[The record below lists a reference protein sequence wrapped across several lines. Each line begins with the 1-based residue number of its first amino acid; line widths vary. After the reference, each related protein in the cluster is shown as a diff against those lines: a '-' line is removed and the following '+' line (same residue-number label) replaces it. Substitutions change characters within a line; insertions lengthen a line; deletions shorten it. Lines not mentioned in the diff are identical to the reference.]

1 MKKIYIV
8 VLLSLLSMAGI
19 AQNEFTM
26 SEQLFSRLNINPAAS
41 GNSENINVFNTNRLQ
56 WAGFDGA
63 PTSTMLNVHSYI
75 KNMNSG
81 IGGTFSYDELGLAY
95 ATVNAKLAYSYH
107 IDLSKNALLALGVSG
122 GIQSKSFD
130 PTRHIM
136 DDISN
141 DPGMYQQAIN
151 ETNADFDFGA
161 ELSTK
166 YLLVGGSVLHLGQ
179 FQMTTLRSIQSYY
192 GYVRGKIPVS
202 NEIMVTPSVL
212 YMNSGQTNKIEINAT
227 AFYQGKYW
235 FGLGYRTGS
244 ALMATLGFEW
254 EWLRVGYSYELGM
267 GQVFNLNDNTH
278 ELMLSF
284 VIPTKDKSK
293 KKK

>member
-8 VLLSLLSMAGI
+8 LLLSLCSAAGF

-26 SEQLFSRLNINPAAS
+26 SEQLFSRLNINPASS
-41 GNSENINVFNTNRLQ
+41 GNSENINIFNTNRLQ

-75 KNMNSG
+75 KGINSG
-81 IGGTFSYDELGLAY
+81 LGATFSYDELGKAY
-95 ATVNAKLAYSYH
+95 ATLNAKVAYSYH
-107 IDLSKNALLALGVSG
+107 IDLSKNALLALGVSA
-122 GIQSKSFD
+122 GIQNKSFD
-130 PTRHIM
+130 PSKHYLV
-136 DDISN
+136 DPV
-141 DPGMYQQAIN
+141 DPGMYQIAIN
-151 ETNADFDFGA
+151 ETRADFDFGA
-161 ELSTK
+161 ELSSR
-166 YLLVGGSVLHLGQ
+166 YVLAGASVLHLGQ
-179 FQMTTLRSIQSYY
+179 FQMSTLQSIQSYF
-192 GYVRGKIPVS
+192 GYVRGRIPVDKQ
-202 NEIMVTPSVL
+202 IMISPSVL
-212 YMNSGQTNKIEINAT
+212 YMNSGQTNKVEINAT

-267 GQVFNLNDNTH
+267 GESFNLNDNTH

-284 VIPTKDKSK
+284 NIPTKDKNK
-293 KKK
+293 KKR

>member
-8 VLLSLLSMAGI
+8 VLLSLFTVAGF

-63 PTSTMLNVHSYI
+63 PTSTMLNVHTYLKSI
-75 KNMNSG
+75 SSG
-81 IGGTFSYDELGLAY
+81 IGGTFSYDELGKAY
-95 ATVNAKLAYSYH
+95 ATVNAKIAYSYH

-130 PTRHIM
+130 PNKHYLV
-136 DDISN
+136 DPV

-166 YLLVGGSVLHLGQ
+166 YLLVGGSVLHIGQ
-179 FQMTTLRSIQSYY
+179 TQLSTLKTIQSYY
-192 GYVRGKIPVS
+192 GYVRGKIPVDKQ
-202 NEIMVTPSVL
+202 IMITPSVL
-212 YMNSGQTNKIEINAT
+212 YMNSGQTNKLELNAT
-227 AFYQGKYW
+227 AFYKGKYW

-244 ALMATLGFEW
+244 ALMATMGFEW